1 MSKNIIIPVNHCTPH
16 PNNISGKGRLR
27 ASTSERRCKRKLK
40 RAHMPMLLVAMF
52 SIFKAVQTDTQT
64 GRSATIC
71 LMLSHNGF

>member
-40 RAHMPMLLVAMF
+40 QHADMPMLYVAMF
-52 SIFKAVQTDTQT
+52 LQQSFSRKSCQTHKQVGLQQPT
-64 GRSATIC
+64 
-71 LMLSHNGF
+71 